1 MKPFRAT
8 YKQLDYDCTSEKEPE
23 PVLVIEILP
32 TQTDILEAE
41 VVFVRANGS
50 LYSDVLSRFTNCIVP
65 WPSC

>member
-23 PVLVIEILP
+23 TVLVIKLLP

-41 VVFVRANGS
+41 VIFVRADGT
-50 LYSDVLSRFTNCIVP
+50 LYSDVLSRFTDCQVT
-65 WPSC
+65 WPSQ